1 MKWHLLSG
9 LMAIA
14 LSTCGTLCQADLLEE
29 LVGYYAFDDG
39 SGSVLHQGSGPAT
52 DGDLYNFP
60 DDNSQWVAGQVG
72 GSLAFDGVDD
82 YVIVPEFPLASTAL
96 SVSIW
101 GYAND
106 TPAWASLVKNW
117 GGGQVGQF
125 HFGLGPGDSDTLNV
139 FVTQADGSA
148 FNAGTDVED
157 VQTETWEHFA
167 FVADPTEDLVTLYRN
182 GEVVNQVPYDGTF
195 TASPNSEAIG
205 IGVKTSD
212 AGDAADSGV
221 PAYWNGMLDELAI
234 WHRALSTDE
243 ISSLYVLGSAGQSFI
258 GGPAMPGDFD
268 RNGVLDAAD
277 IDQLSS
283 EVRLGTN
290 KAEFDLN
297 QDGQVNDLDR
307 YKWVD
312 ELKHTYIGDSNFDG
326 EFSSADFVTVF
337 QAGQYED
344 AVAGN
349 SGWATGD
356 WNGDTEFNSSDFVA
370 AFQLGSYEAGPRP
383 AALMVPEPW
392 GARMLLISG
401 VSLLPFRNRF
411 ARRASR

>member
-1 MKWHLLSG
+1 M
-9 LMAIA
+9 
-14 LSTCGTLCQADLLEE
+14 
-29 LVGYYAFDDG
+29 GYYAFDDG

-106 TPAWASLVKNW
+106 TPGWASIRKELGRW
-117 GGGQVGQF
+117 PGGSISFRSGTRRFGYPQCVCDASRWLGLQRGNRRGGHPDRNVGA
-125 HFGLGPGDSDTLNV
+125 L
-139 FVTQADGSA
+139 
-148 FNAGTDVED
+148 
-157 VQTETWEHFA
+157 A
-167 FVADPTEDLVTLYRN
+167 FVADPAEALVRLYRN
-182 GEVVNQVPYDGTF
+182 GEVVSEVPYDGTF

-312 ELKHTYIGDSNFDG
+312 ELKHTYVGDSNLDG
-326 EFSSADFVTVF
+326 EFSKHRFRDRLPGRPIRRCRCR
-337 QAGQYED
+337 QQRL
-344 AVAGN
+344 GN
-349 SGWATGD
+349 
-356 WNGDTEFNSSDFVA
+356 
-370 AFQLGSYEAGPRP
+370 
-383 AALMVPEPW
+383 
-392 GARMLLISG
+392 
-401 VSLLPFRNRF
+401 
-411 ARRASR
+411 RRLERRHGI